1 MPSREALRER
11 IELVESRLFGAP
23 VRVLNLRMH
32 QRYALADIQVNGARK
47 CNRRYLYSQ
56 FFMARQLRLGV

>member
-56 FFMARQLRLGV
+56 FFTARQLRLGV